1 MHLCHTK
8 GCFKA
13 TALLFGHFPKHTII
27 ELYPRDTKTGDA
39 PRHWRWRG
47 FITDYYTAESVLQE
61 NPLAGNPTTA
71 SQDGPQASASK
82 QNHTSLP
89 SPPPAPRPPLSSSCS
104 SSIAMLQMLARLVAG
119 A

>member
-89 SPPPAPRPPLSSSCS
+89 SPPRPRPPLSSSCS
-104 SSIAMLQMLARLVAG
+104 SSIAMLQMLARLLA
-119 A
+119 AA